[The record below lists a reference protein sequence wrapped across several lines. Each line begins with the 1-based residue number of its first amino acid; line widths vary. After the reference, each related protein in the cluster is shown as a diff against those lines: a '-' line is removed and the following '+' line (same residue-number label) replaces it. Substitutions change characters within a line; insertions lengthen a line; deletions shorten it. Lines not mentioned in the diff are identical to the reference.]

1 MVAPAAGALSWA
13 GELLHS
19 PVSGVQELTGGASR
33 NSFILSHEN
42 GEKSFLR
49 LDAGHGPL
57 SGTEFTLFREY
68 QVLLQLQGS
77 GVAIA
82 RVYAFSTEYNAMLM
96 EFLPGHTSYQKTG
109 TAAEERQLRR
119 ALVRAVIDLQRVDP
133 RRLSV
138 LGEHAGA
145 PLRVAIPADLAVWS
159 GYYDR
164 RSTLRDP
171 LIDFALNWLERS
183 LPDPEL
189 PSVIVHGDIG
199 PGNFL
204 INEGRITAL
213 IDWEMTRL
221 GHPLED
227 LACIIARALGAP
239 FGEASEHIENYEALS
254 GEAVQ
259 PHKLDYALALIL
271 TRWLIGMSMALSR
284 PSALQNVPMLFV
296 FFQINGLSLVEA
308 LCRAYGLPIGE
319 PDGKLSG
326 TDSCDIVFRYA
337 GQTLRNM
344 AEESTVPSEAYKLA
358 GIGDLLAFLRDFI
371 AYGPERYEREEIAR
385 IESLVGVRLSGM
397 KEATAAICRYAR
409 DVEAPDARSMV
420 EFLRW
425 RAQRQQLIM
434 QECLGVRRDNR
445 IKLAKGSA

>member
-1 MVAPAAGALSWA
+1 M
-13 GELLHS
+13 HS
-19 PVSGVQELTGGASR
+19 PVSNVQELTGGASR
-33 NSFILSHEN
+33 NSFILTHED

-57 SGTEFTLFREY
+57 SGTEFTLYREY
-68 QVLLQLQGS
+68 QVLLQLQGA

-82 RVYAFSTEYNAMLM
+82 RVYAFSAEHDAMLM
-96 EFLPGHTSYQKTG
+96 EFLPGYTSYQKIG
-109 TAAEERQLRR
+109 TPAEEGQLRR

-133 RRLSV
+133 RRLTV
-138 LGEHAGA
+138 LGENAGA
-145 PLRVAIPADLAVWS
+145 PLRVAIPADLAAWR
-159 GYYDR
+159 GYYDG
-164 RSTLRDP
+164 RSTIRDP

-183 LPDPEL
+183 LPDPER
-189 PSVIVHGDIG
+189 PAVIVHGDIG

-254 GEAVQ
+254 GEPVQ

-308 LCRAYGLPIGE
+308 LCRAYRVPIDE
-319 PDGKLSG
+319 PVAQASG
-326 TDSCDIVFRYA
+326 ADPCDIVFRYA

-344 AEESTVPSEAYKLA
+344 AAESKVPAEAYKLA

-371 AYGPERYEREEIAR
+371 AYGPERYEREEIAH
-385 IESLVGVRLSGM
+385 IEAVVGARFTGI
-397 KEATAAICRYAR
+397 KEANAAVCRYAR
-409 DVEAPDARSMV
+409 EVAPADARSLV

-434 QECLGVRRDNR
+434 QECLGTRRDNR
-445 IKLAKGSA
+445 IRLAPGGP